1 VCLHVEYS
9 PSADP
14 YYDSV
19 QPLLLGR
26 IKHPSIRL
34 HGLIEKLERPY
45 SPRRW
50 MFWRRNP
57 TARDWLLTEGKLSP
71 QETAG
76 VLGRVPVPL
85 HVPVG
90 WLGLNERSRL
100 ALEVCLHHPPD
111 LLVLDTAGQDPS
123 GVHQVLERLETRPDS
138 LAVIYL
144 KTCLAPNSPCLPG
157 AICHVISAVSSQA
170 TAVE

>member
-1 VCLHVEYS
+1 MSYNREAELPLHLECSGLTIGGHVVPPFQVRTGEAVCLHVEYS

-50 MFWRRNP
+50 MFWR
-57 TARDWLLTEGKLSP
+57 S
-71 QETAG
+71 
-76 VLGRVPVPL
+76 
-85 HVPVG
+85 
-90 WLGLNERSRL
+90 
-100 ALEVCLHHPPD
+100 
-111 LLVLDTAGQDPS
+111 
-123 GVHQVLERLETRPDS
+123 
-138 LAVIYL
+138 
-144 KTCLAPNSPCLPG
+144 
-157 AICHVISAVSSQA
+157 
-170 TAVE
+170 